1 MADLNIIERANKV
14 LTFRKYIRE
23 ECRKKGMDYP
33 SDEKLAEYINET
45 SSFDVAECMKAYEG
59 KLGVFHDPFDD
70 LIKEIGKISWG
81 DNKPSEELIRDY
93 ASKNGCDING
103 FLKMWNINSYKGVE
117 KDTLL
122 ATLKLDDTK
131 LVALWNKFIEE
142 SALYGADSYIYDLKF
157 KDDVEYINSNFPKE
171 KIAEITRIIRNATLH
186 GEEVRF
192 IQWFSLNDKDD
203 EKIRVKKDIKS
214 IIIAYWGEIFE
225 RVMVYPSA
233 YSFSTNLYAEGDGST
248 YFDDV
253 FFPIIA
259 KEIGYNINGDKGTI
273 EKIEK

>member
-1 MADLNIIERANKV
+1 M
-14 LTFRKYIRE
+14 
-23 ECRKKGMDYP
+23 
-33 SDEKLAEYINET
+33 
-45 SSFDVAECMKAYEG
+45 
-59 KLGVFHDPFDD
+59 
-70 LIKEIGKISWG
+70 
-81 DNKPSEELIRDY
+81 
-93 ASKNGCDING
+93 
-103 FLKMWNINSYKGVE
+103 
-117 KDTLL
+117 
-122 ATLKLDDTK
+122 
-131 LVALWNKFIEE
+131 
-142 SALYGADSYIYDLKF
+142 YGADSYIYDLKF